1 MRIKSV
7 FALASAAMLALAGCS
22 SNEESSTESPAA
34 NESQGED
41 AQDVE
46 HRDLTVMIAASM
58 CDVAEE
64 TAKELA
70 DTMTVRTVCSGSSDL
85 VAQIKSGAE
94 ADILVTANQKTADD
108 ITNDNLGTQLDVLAT
123 NELVIVVPAGNPAGI
138 TGFDEGM
145 NDHDLVICA
154 EQVPCGDVSRQLA
167 ELNNI
172 ELKPVSEEQQVTDV
186 LGKVTSG
193 QADVGLVYRT
203 DAASA
208 GDAVEIMDIPQAAEV
223 PNAYPLLVIDAT
235 EPDASEQ
242 VWIDAFTTGKG
253 RERLID
259 AGFTLE

>member
-7 FALASAAMLALAGCS
+7 FAAASAAMLLLAGCS
-22 SNEESSTESPAA
+22 SNDGGESKESPQSTEAA
-34 NESQGED
+34 GAED
-41 AQDVE
+41 AE

-70 DTMTVRTVCSGSSDL
+70 DTMKVRTVCSGSSDL

-108 ITNDNLGTQLDVLAT
+108 ITKDNLGTQLAVLAT
-123 NELVIVVPAGNPAGI
+123 NELVLVVPAGNPAGI

-193 QADVGLVYRT
+193 QADAGLVYRT

-208 GDAVEIMDIPQAAEV
+208 GDAVEIMDIPKAAEV